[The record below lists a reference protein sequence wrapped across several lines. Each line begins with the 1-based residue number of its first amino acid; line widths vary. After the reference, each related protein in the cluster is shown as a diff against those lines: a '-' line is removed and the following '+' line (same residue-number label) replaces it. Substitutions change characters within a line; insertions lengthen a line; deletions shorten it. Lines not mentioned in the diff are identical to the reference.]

1 MKELTI
7 LSDGVH
13 SVAFKCDCGTQLEM
27 RKVCYHSHWYCPTC
41 KVFVKV
47 TIEEVDPPKPVYEA
61 KWVTEFEDDAAS
73 TDIDI
78 LSHGSGEIDSVRL
91 NAWQIPEL
99 KDSPKEG
106 FWKKLKK
113 KFKQ

>member
-27 RKVCYHSHWYCPTC
+27 RKVCYHSHWYCPKC
-41 KVFVKV
+41 KVFVKI
-47 TIEEVDPPKPVYEA
+47 TIEEVEPEPISERLLGA
-61 KWVTEFEDDAAS
+61 TTTTIAAF
-73 TDIDI
+73 DV
-78 LSHGSGEIDSVRL
+78 LSLGSGEIDSGML

-99 KDSPKEG
+99 KDSPKKS
-106 FWKKLKK
+106 FFKKLLKKLKK
-113 KFKQ
+113 